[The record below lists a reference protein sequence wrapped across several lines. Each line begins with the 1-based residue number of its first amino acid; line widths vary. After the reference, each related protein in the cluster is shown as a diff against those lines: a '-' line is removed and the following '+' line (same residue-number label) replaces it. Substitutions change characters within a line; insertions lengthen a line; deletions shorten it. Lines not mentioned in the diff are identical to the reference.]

1 MGNLWFIQAMAYC
14 TENEGAM
21 ATCNNMHKS
30 YTYKWERQEP
40 GTFVTSIYIY
50 IYISSKIDNSNV

>member
-21 ATCNNMHKS
+21 ATCSNMHKS

-40 GTFVTSIYIY
+40 GTFVMSIFI
-50 IYISSKIDNSNV
+50 